1 MAPERRHE
9 IKDPVH
15 GFVRLSQAE
24 RLLLD
29 SAPVQRLR
37 HIHQLAYS
45 GYVYPGATH
54 KRFEH
59 SLGVTH
65 LAGLAY
71 DALLNNAERWG
82 AAALPG
88 GLDLPY
94 WRRVL
99 RAAALLHDVGHLPFS
114 HAAED
119 LLPGGQSHEHLSG
132 RLIVS
137 GFLAGPLSALE
148 VKAADVAQVAVGW
161 VDPGWMDQ
169 NLEGEHLSSAPAGWV
184 AALSS
189 LITGDAFGADRIDYL
204 LRDAYHS
211 GAVLGTFD
219 AARLIDRLVLLDSAQ
234 IDGAQIDSA
243 RTSGAGELQVGLH
256 SGALQAAEALLTTR
270 DALYEGLYFHPVRRI
285 YDHHLGM
292 FLRAALGTP
301 LLPQGEVGGFSG
313 QLERHLALSD
323 NEVFAAI
330 RQADLDPLAPGHRW
344 ARRLERRGHF
354 RLLYRSRQQ
363 GAAPPVREIAAA
375 AREEFGPAQVV
386 YDPVERRPGRLDFP
400 LLGRSG
406 VESAQASSRL
416 LRELPPVSAEYV
428 FVAPEIRDRARLW
441 LRDEL
446 RKTASGK

>member
-1 MAPERRHE
+1 VPPARQHE
-9 IKDPVH
+9 IKDPIH
-15 GFVRLSQAE
+15 GFIRLSQAE

-59 SLGVTH
+59 SLGVMH
-65 LAGLAY
+65 LVGLAF
-71 DALLNNAERWG
+71 DALLQNAGRWPG
-82 AAALPG
+82 AALLPG

-119 LLPGGQSHEHLSG
+119 LLPAGQTHEDLSG

-137 GFLAGPLSALE
+137 AFLAGPLAELE
-148 VKAADVAQVAVGW
+148 VNPSDVARVAVNLNPEPA
-161 VDPGWMDQ
+161 VDKDELEPDELEPGW
-169 NLEGEHLSSAPAGWV
+169 L

-211 GAVLGTFD
+211 GATLGTFD
-219 AARLIDRLVLLDSAQ
+219 AARLIDRLVLLRGPQ
-234 IDGAQIDSA
+234 GL
-243 RTSGAGELQVGLH
+243 TVGLH

-285 YDHHLGM
+285 YDHHLGQ

-301 LLPQGEVGGFSG
+301 LLPQGEIGGFPEN
-313 QLERHLALSD
+313 LERHLSLSD
-323 NEVFAAI
+323 NEVFSAI
-330 RQADLDPLAPGHRW
+330 RVANLDTPAPGHRW
-344 ARRLERRGHF
+344 ARRLERREHF

-363 GAAPPVREIAAA
+363 QDVPLARQIAVA

-386 YDPVERRPGRLDFP
+386 YDPVERKPGRLDFP
-400 LLGRSG
+400 LLGRNG
-406 VESAQASSRL
+406 AQSAQASSRL

-428 FVAPEIRDRARLW
+428 FIAPEVRDQARLW
-441 LRDEL
+441 LQGEL
-446 RKTASGK
+446 KRS

>member
-1 MAPERRHE
+1 VAPERRHE
-9 IKDPVH
+9 IKDPIH
-15 GFVRLSQAE
+15 GFIRLSQTE
-24 RLLLD
+24 RQLLD

-59 SLGVTH
+59 SLGVMH

-71 DALLNNAERWG
+71 DALLDNAERWG
-82 AAALPG
+82 AAALPT

-119 LLPGGQSHEHLSG
+119 LLPDGQSHEHLSG
-132 RLIVS
+132 RLILSDV
-137 GFLAGPLSALE
+137 LEGPLSALE
-148 VKAADVAQVAVGW
+148 VDAADVARVAVGW
-161 VDPGWMDQ
+161 IDPGWAEPDQ
-169 NLEGEHLSSAPAGWV
+169 GPPGASPSPVPTGWL

-189 LITGDAFGADRIDYL
+189 LVTGDAFGADRIDYL

-219 AARLIDRLVLLDSAQ
+219 AARLIDRLVLLDDSQ
-234 IDGAQIDSA
+234 IGG
-243 RTSGAGELQVGLH
+243 TAGLTVGLQA
-256 SGALQAAEALLTTR
+256 GALQAAEALLTTR

-301 LLPQGEVGGFSG
+301 LLPQGESGGFSA
-313 QLERHLALSD
+313 QLGRHLSLTD
-323 NEVFAAI
+323 NEVFVAI
-330 RQADLDPLAPGHRW
+330 RQADRDLGAPGHLW
-344 ARRLERRGHF
+344 AWRLERREHF

-363 GAAPPVREIAAA
+363 RGAPLVQDVAEA
-375 AREEFGPAQVV
+375 ARKEFGEAQVV

-406 VESAQASSRL
+406 VMSAQASSRL
-416 LRELPPVSAEYV
+416 LRELPPVNAEYI
-428 FVAPEIRDRARLW
+428 FIAPEIRDQARLW
-441 LRDEL
+441 LQTVLKKPD
-446 RKTASGK
+446 

>member
-1 MAPERRHE
+1 MPPERRHE

-59 SLGVTH
+59 SLGVMH

-71 DALLNNAERWG
+71 DALLDNAERWG
-82 AAALPG
+82 GASLPP

-119 LLPGGQSHEHLSG
+119 LLPDGQTHEDLSG
-132 RLIVS
+132 RLILS
-137 GFLAGPLSALE
+137 GFLDGPLSALE
-148 VKAADVAQVAVGW
+148 VNAADVAQVAVGW
-161 VDPGWMDQ
+161 TETDWIGTQ
-169 NLEGEHLSSAPAGWV
+169 QGLSPTPAPAGWV
-184 AALSS
+184 TSLSS
-189 LITGDAFGADRIDYL
+189 LVTGDAFGADRIDYL

-219 AARLIDRLVLLDSAQ
+219 AARLIDRLVLLDGPQTGTAE
-234 IDGAQIDSA
+234 G
-243 RTSGAGELQVGLH
+243 LQVGLH

-301 LLPQGEVGGFSG
+301 LLPQGEIGGFSG
-313 QLERHLALSD
+313 QLERHLSLTD

-330 RQADLDPLAPGHRW
+330 RQANLDPSAPGHRW
-344 ARRLERRGHF
+344 ARRLERREHF
-354 RLLYRSRQQ
+354 RLLYRSRQLE
-363 GAAPPVREIAAA
+363 GTPLVREIAVA
-375 AREEFGPAQVV
+375 AREQFGPAQVV

-406 VESAQASSRL
+406 VESAQATSRL

-428 FVAPEIRDRARLW
+428 FIAPEIRDQARLW

-446 RKTASGK
+446 KKAARRP

>member
-1 MAPERRHE
+1 MVVAPARQHE
-9 IKDPVH
+9 VKDPIH
-15 GFVRLSQAE
+15 GFLRLSQAE

-54 KRFEH
+54 RRFEH
-59 SLGVTH
+59 SLGVMH
-65 LAGLAY
+65 LAGLAF
-71 DALLNNAERWG
+71 DALVNNAERWNG
-82 AAALPG
+82 SAALPP
-88 GLDLPY
+88 GLDLAY
-94 WRRVL
+94 WRRAL

-119 LLPGGQSHEHLSG
+119 LLPEGQTHEDLSG
-132 RLIVS
+132 RLILS
-137 GFLAGPLSALE
+137 AFLDGPLAALD
-148 VKAADVAQVAVGW
+148 VKAADVAQIAVGW
-161 VDPGWMDQ
+161 PADASGSR
-169 NLEGEHLSSAPAGWV
+169 LPAGWLS
-184 AALSS
+184 ALSS

-219 AARLIDRLVLLDSAQ
+219 AARLIDRLVLLP
-234 IDGAQIDSA
+234 GP
-243 RTSGAGELQVGLH
+243 SGLSVGLQ

-292 FLRAALGTP
+292 FLRAALGTS
-301 LLPQGEVGGFSG
+301 LLPQGEIGGFSPN
-313 QLERHLALSD
+313 LERHLSLSD

-330 RQADLDPLAPGHRW
+330 RLANLNPKAPGHRW
-344 ARRLERRGHF
+344 ARRLERREHF

-363 GAAPPVREIAAA
+363 TGAPLAREIAVA

-386 YDPVERRPGRLDFP
+386 YDPVERRPGRLDFS

-406 VESAQASSRL
+406 IESAQVSSRL
-416 LRELPPVSAEYV
+416 LRELPPISAEYV
-428 FVAPEIRDRARLW
+428 FIAPEIRDQARLW
-441 LRDEL
+441 LRDAL
-446 RKTASGK
+446 RTTLRAGPEN

>member
-59 SLGVTH
+59 SLGVMH

-71 DALLNNAERWG
+71 DALLDNAERWG
-82 AAALPG
+82 AAALPS

-119 LLPGGQSHEHLSG
+119 LLPDGQSHEHLSG
-132 RLIVS
+132 RLILS
-137 GFLAGPLSALE
+137 GFLAGPLAALE
-148 VKAADVAQVAVGW
+148 VKAVDVAQVAVGW
-161 VDPGWMDQ
+161 IDPGWTEQ

-219 AARLIDRLVLLDSAQ
+219 AARLIDRLVLLE
-234 IDGAQIDSA
+234 GAQ
-243 RTSGAGELQVGLH
+243 TGGAGELQVGLH

-285 YDHHLGM
+285 YDHHLGT
-292 FLRAALGTP
+292 FLRAALGTR
-301 LLPQGEVGGFSG
+301 LLPQGEIGGFSG
-313 QLERHLALSD
+313 QLGRHLALSD

-344 ARRLERRGHF
+344 ARRLERREHF

-363 GAAPPVREIAAA
+363 GAAPLVREIAVA
-375 AREEFGPAQVV
+375 AREEFGPAQVI

-406 VESAQASSRL
+406 VSSAQASSRL

-428 FVAPEIRDRARLW
+428 FIAPEVRDRARLW

-446 RKTASGK
+446 KKTVGEK

>member
-1 MAPERRHE
+1 MSAPADHRRGRYSWRVPPIRQHE
-9 IKDPVH
+9 IKDAVH

-45 GYVYPGATH
+45 AYVYPGASH

-59 SLGVTH
+59 SLGVMH
-65 LAGLAY
+65 LAGLAF
-71 DALLNNAERWG
+71 DALIQNAGRWPG
-82 AAALPG
+82 SAALPT

-132 RLIVS
+132 RLILS
-137 GFLAGPLSALE
+137 AFLDGPLAELE
-148 VKAADVAQVAVGW
+148 VDPGDVARVAVGLTGP
-161 VDPGWMDQ
+161 DEDTDTAELEPGW
-169 NLEGEHLSSAPAGWV
+169 L

-211 GAVLGTFD
+211 GATLGTFD
-219 AARLIDRLVLLDSAQ
+219 AARLIDRLVLLR
-234 IDGAQIDSA
+234 GAQGRASPA
-243 RTSGAGELQVGLH
+243 LTVGLH

-285 YDHHLGM
+285 YDHHLGQ

-301 LLPQGEVGGFSG
+301 LLPQGEIGGFPEN
-313 QLERHLALSD
+313 LERHLSLTD
-323 NEVFAAI
+323 NEVLSAI
-330 RQADLDPLAPGHRW
+330 RVANLDALAPGHRW
-344 ARRLERRGHF
+344 ARRLERREHF

-363 GAAPPVREIAAA
+363 PDVPLARRIAVA
-375 AREEFGPAQVV
+375 AREEFGPAQVI
-386 YDPVERRPGRLDFP
+386 YDPVERRPGRLDF
-400 LLGRSG
+400 LLLDRSG
-406 VESAQASSRL
+406 VQSAQASSRL

-428 FVAPEIRDRARLW
+428 FIAPEVREQARLW

-446 RKTASGK
+446 KRG

>member
-1 MAPERRHE
+1 MAAERRHE

-59 SLGVTH
+59 SLGVMH

-71 DALLNNAERWG
+71 DALLDNAERWG
-82 AAALPG
+82 AAALPS

-119 LLPGGQSHEHLSG
+119 LLPDGQSHEHLSR
-132 RLIVS
+132 RLILS
-137 GFLAGPLSALE
+137 GFLAGPLAALD
-148 VKAADVAQVAVGW
+148 VKAADVAQVAVGQETGSW
-161 VDPGWMDQ
+161 KTVGPP
-169 NLEGEHLSSAPAGWV
+169 SSTPAGWV
-184 AALSS
+184 ASLSS

-211 GAVLGTFD
+211 GTVMGTFD
-219 AARLIDRLVLLDSAQ
+219 AARLIDRLVLLDGTQSGGT
-234 IDGAQIDSA
+234 GA
-243 RTSGAGELQVGLH
+243 LQVGLH

-285 YDHHLGM
+285 YDNHLGT

-301 LLPQGEVGGFSG
+301 LLPQGEIGGFSG

-344 ARRLERRGHF
+344 ARRLERREHF

-363 GAAPPVREIAAA
+363 GSAPLVREIAVA
-375 AREEFGPAQVV
+375 AREAFGPAQVV

-406 VESAQASSRL
+406 VSSAQASSRL

-428 FVAPEIRDRARLW
+428 FVAPEIRDQARLW

-446 RKTASGK
+446 RKASREQ

>member
-1 MAPERRHE
+1 MAAERRHE

-59 SLGVTH
+59 SLGVMH

-71 DALLNNAERWG
+71 DALLDNAERWG
-82 AAALPG
+82 AAALPS

-119 LLPGGQSHEHLSG
+119 LLPDSQSHEHLSR
-132 RLIVS
+132 RLILS
-137 GFLAGPLSALE
+137 GFLAGPLAALD
-148 VKAADVAQVAVGW
+148 VKAADVAQVAVGQETGSW
-161 VDPGWMDQ
+161 KTVGLP
-169 NLEGEHLSSAPAGWV
+169 SSTPAGWV
-184 AALSS
+184 ASLSS

-211 GAVLGTFD
+211 GAVMGTFD
-219 AARLIDRLVLLDSAQ
+219 AARLIDRLVLLYGTQS
-234 IDGAQIDSA
+234 G
-243 RTSGAGELQVGLH
+243 GAGALQVGLH

-285 YDHHLGM
+285 YDHHLGT

-301 LLPQGEVGGFSG
+301 LLPQGEIGGFSG

-344 ARRLERRGHF
+344 ARRLERREHF

-363 GAAPPVREIAAA
+363 GGAPLVREIAVA
-375 AREEFGPAQVV
+375 AREAFGPAQVV

-406 VESAQASSRL
+406 VSSAQASSRL

-428 FVAPEIRDRARLW
+428 FVAPEIRDQARLW

-446 RKTASGK
+446 RKASSRK